1 MPSGKFINM
10 KKLELKN
17 IKKTY
22 NETIVLD
29 GFSAICDSSKPS
41 CIMGESGAG
50 KTTLLNI
57 IMGLVSADSGM
68 AEYSFQSGAV
78 MTDGGYMTSAVFQET
93 SLVPHLNPVIN
104 VAMVLGNNSDKKRIN
119 QELGCL
125 IDEEFLDKPCA
136 QYSGGMKRRV
146 EIVRAIMADSD
157 IVVMDEPFAGLDDTT
172 KNKVIGYIMDNIGDR
187 ILIISTHDLSDAEKL
202 GANVFFVGA

>member
-1 MPSGKFINM
+1 M

-29 GFSAICDSSKPS
+29 GFSALCDSSKPS

-57 IMGLVSADSGM
+57 IMGLVSADCGM
-68 AEYSFQSGAV
+68 VGYSFQSGTV
-78 MTDGGYMTSAVFQET
+78 MTDGGYRTSAVFQET
-93 SLVPHLNPVIN
+93 SLVAHLNPVIN
-104 VAMVLGNNSDKKRIN
+104 VAMVLGHNSDKKMIK

-172 KNKVIGYIMDNIGDR
+172 KNKVIDYIMDNIGDR

-202 GANVFFVGA
+202 GANVFFVDA

>member
-1 MPSGKFINM
+1 M

-68 AEYSFQSGAV
+68 AGYSFQLGAV
-78 MTDGGYMTSAVFQET
+78 MTDGGYRTSAVFQET

-202 GANVFFVGA
+202 RANVFFVDT

>member
-1 MPSGKFINM
+1 M

-68 AEYSFQSGAV
+68 AGYSFQSGAV
-78 MTDGGYMTSAVFQET
+78 VTHGGYRTSAVFQET

-104 VAMVLGNNSDKKRIN
+104 VAMVLGNNSDKKRIK
-119 QELGCL
+119 QELGYL

-202 GANVFFVGA
+202 RANVFFVDT

>member
-29 GFSAICDSSKPS
+29 GFSAICDSSRPS

-68 AEYSFQSGAV
+68 AGYSFQSEAV
-78 MTDGGYMTSAVFQET
+78 MTDGGYRTSAVFQET
-93 SLVPHLNPVIN
+93 SLVLHLNPVIN
-104 VAMVLGNNSDKKRIN
+104 VAMVLGHNSDKKRIK
-119 QELGCL
+119 QELGYL

-172 KNKVIGYIMDNIGDR
+172 KNKVIAYIMDNIGDR

-202 GANVFFVGA
+202 GANVFLVDT

>member
-1 MPSGKFINM
+1 
-10 KKLELKN
+10 
-17 IKKTY
+17 
-22 NETIVLD
+22 
-29 GFSAICDSSKPS
+29 
-41 CIMGESGAG
+41 MGESGAG

-68 AEYSFQSGAV
+68 AGYSFQSGAV
-78 MTDGGYMTSAVFQET
+78 MTDGGYRTSAVFQET

-104 VAMVLGNNSDKKRIN
+104 VAMVLGRNSDKKRIN
-119 QELGCL
+119 QELGYL

>member
-1 MPSGKFINM
+1 MPSGEFINM

-68 AEYSFQSGAV
+68 AVYSFQSEAV
-78 MTDGGYMTSAVFQET
+78 MTDGGYRTSAVFQET

-104 VAMVLGNNSDKKRIN
+104 VAMVLGRNSDKKRIK
-119 QELGCL
+119 QELGYL

-202 GANVFFVGA
+202 GANVFLVDT

>member
-1 MPSGKFINM
+1 MPSGEFINM

-68 AEYSFQSGAV
+68 AGYSFQLGAV
-78 MTDGGYMTSAVFQET
+78 MTDGGYRTSAVFQET

>member
-1 MPSGKFINM
+1 
-10 KKLELKN
+10 
-17 IKKTY
+17 
-22 NETIVLD
+22 
-29 GFSAICDSSKPS
+29 
-41 CIMGESGAG
+41 MGESGAG

-68 AEYSFQSGAV
+68 AGYSFQLGAV
-78 MTDGGYMTSAVFQET
+78 MTDGGYRTSAVFQET

-202 GANVFFVGA
+202 RANVFFVDT

>member
-68 AEYSFQSGAV
+68 AGYSFQSVAV
-78 MTDGGYMTSAVFQET
+78 MTDGGYRTSAVFQET

-104 VAMVLGNNSDKKRIN
+104 VAMVLGHNSDKKRIK
-119 QELGCL
+119 QELGYL

-172 KNKVIGYIMDNIGDR
+172 KNKVIAYIMDNIGDR

-202 GANVFFVGA
+202 GAKVFFVDA

>member
-1 MPSGKFINM
+1 MPSGEFINM

-68 AEYSFQSGAV
+68 AGYSFQLGAV
-78 MTDGGYMTSAVFQET
+78 MTDGGYRTSAVFQET

-202 GANVFFVGA
+202 RANVFFVDT

>member
-1 MPSGKFINM
+1 
-10 KKLELKN
+10 
-17 IKKTY
+17 
-22 NETIVLD
+22 
-29 GFSAICDSSKPS
+29 
-41 CIMGESGAG
+41 
-50 KTTLLNI
+50 
-57 IMGLVSADSGM
+57 
-68 AEYSFQSGAV
+68 
-78 MTDGGYMTSAVFQET
+78 
-93 SLVPHLNPVIN
+93 
-104 VAMVLGNNSDKKRIN
+104 MVLGNNSDKKRIN

-202 GANVFFVGA
+202 RANVFFVDT

>member
-1 MPSGKFINM
+1 MLEIKNVSKSYGN
-10 KKLELKN
+10 KKALDNVSLK
-17 IKKTY
+17 IKKGK
-22 NETIVLD
+22 IF
-29 GFSAICDSSKPS
+29 GFI
-41 CIMGESGAG
+41 GENGAG

-68 AEYSFQSGAV
+68 AGYSFQSGAV
-78 MTDGGYMTSAVFQET
+78 MTDGGYRTSAVFQET

-202 GANVFFVGA
+202 RANVFFVDT

>member
-68 AEYSFQSGAV
+68 AGYSFQSGAV
-78 MTDGGYMTSAVFQET
+78 MTDGGYRTSAVFQET

-136 QYSGGMKRRV
+136 QYSGGTV
-146 EIVRAIMADSD
+146 SYTHLRAH
-157 IVVMDEPFAGLDDTT
+157 ET
-172 KNKVIGYIMDNIGDR
+172 
-187 ILIISTHDLSDAEKL
+187 
-202 GANVFFVGA
+202 

>member
-29 GFSAICDSSKPS
+29 GFSAICDSSRPS

-68 AEYSFQSGAV
+68 AGYSFQSGAV
-78 MTDGGYMTSAVFQET
+78 MTDGGYRTSAVFQET
-93 SLVPHLNPVIN
+93 SLVLHLNPVIN
-104 VAMVLGNNSDKKRIN
+104 LGHNSDKKRIK
-119 QELGCL
+119 QELGYL

-172 KNKVIGYIMDNIGDR
+172 KNKVIAYIMDNIGDR

-202 GANVFFVGA
+202 GANVFLVDT

>member
-68 AEYSFQSGAV
+68 AGYSFQSRAV
-78 MTDGGYMTSAVFQET
+78 KTDGGYRTTAVLQQT

-104 VAMVLGNNSDKKRIN
+104 VAMVLGHNSDKKRIK
-119 QELGCL
+119 QELGYL

-172 KNKVIGYIMDNIGDR
+172 KNKVIAYIMDNIGDR

-202 GANVFFVGA
+202 GAKVFFVDA

>member
-1 MPSGKFINM
+1 M

-29 GFSAICDSSKPS
+29 GFSALCDSSKPS

-57 IMGLVSADSGM
+57 IIGLVSADCGM
-68 AEYSFQSGAV
+68 VGYSFQSGTV
-78 MTDGGYMTSAVFQET
+78 MTDGGYRTSAVFQET
-93 SLVPHLNPVIN
+93 SLVAHLNPVIN
-104 VAMVLGNNSDKKRIN
+104 VAMVLGHNSDKKRIK

-172 KNKVIGYIMDNIGDR
+172 KNKVIDYIMDNIGDR

-202 GANVFFVGA
+202 GANVFFVDA

>member
-1 MPSGKFINM
+1 
-10 KKLELKN
+10 
-17 IKKTY
+17 
-22 NETIVLD
+22 
-29 GFSAICDSSKPS
+29 
-41 CIMGESGAG
+41 
-50 KTTLLNI
+50 
-57 IMGLVSADSGM
+57 
-68 AEYSFQSGAV
+68 
-78 MTDGGYMTSAVFQET
+78 MTDGGYRTSAVFQET

-202 GANVFFVGA
+202 RANVFFVDT

>member
-29 GFSAICDSSKPS
+29 GFSAICDSSRPS

-68 AEYSFQSGAV
+68 AGYSFQSGAV
-78 MTDGGYMTSAVFQET
+78 MTDGGYRTSAVFQET
-93 SLVPHLNPVIN
+93 SLVLHLNPVIN
-104 VAMVLGNNSDKKRIN
+104 VGHNSDKKRIK
-119 QELGCL
+119 QELGYL

-172 KNKVIGYIMDNIGDR
+172 KNKVIAYIMDNIGDR

-202 GANVFFVGA
+202 GANVFLVDT

>member
-78 MTDGGYMTSAVFQET
+78 MTDGGYRTSAVFQET

-172 KNKVIGYIMDNIGDR
+172 KNKVIGYIMVNIVDR

-202 GANVFFVGA
+202 RANVFFVDT

>member
-1 MPSGKFINM
+1 M

-68 AEYSFQSGAV
+68 AGYSFQLGAV
-78 MTDGGYMTSAVFQET
+78 MTDGGYRTSAVFQET

>member
-68 AEYSFQSGAV
+68 AGYSFQSGAV
-78 MTDGGYMTSAVFQET
+78 MTDGGYRTSAVLQET

-104 VAMVLGNNSDKKRIN
+104 VAMVLGRNSDKKRIK
-119 QELGCL
+119 QELGYL

-157 IVVMDEPFAGLDDTT
+157 IVVMDGLDDTT

-202 GANVFFVGA
+202 GAKVFFVDA

>member
-1 MPSGKFINM
+1 MPSGEFINM

-29 GFSAICDSSKPS
+29 GFSALCDSSKPS

-57 IMGLVSADSGM
+57 IMGLVSADSGTVG
-68 AEYSFQSGAV
+68 YSFQSGTV
-78 MTDGGYMTSAVFQET
+78 KTDGGYRTSAVFQET

>member
-1 MPSGKFINM
+1 M

-68 AEYSFQSGAV
+68 AGYSFQLGAV
-78 MTDGGYMTSAVFQET
+78 MTDGGYRTSAVFQDT

>member
-22 NETIVLD
+22 DETIVLD

-50 KTTLLNI
+50 KTTLLNLI
-57 IMGLVSADSGM
+57 LGITEADSGKIWFNGEDITNLAM
-68 AEYSFQSGAV
+68 EKRGFNI
-78 MTDGGYMTSAVFQET
+78 VFQET

-104 VAMVLGNNSDKKRIN
+104 VAMVLGRNSDKKRIK
-119 QELGCL
+119 QELGYL

-172 KNKVIGYIMDNIGDR
+172 KNKVIAYIMDNIGDR

-202 GANVFFVGA
+202 GANVFLVGT